1 MAKYYELE
9 LPETYQEIY
18 HVDINKKKTKIL
30 LNLATLGVV
39 GIVFGISLLIYF
51 IPHRSDKINFE
62 LNSRTIIFFLICFI
76 FLFFYMFIHEFVR
89 GVTYKILTKQKLIF
103 GINAWG
109 TYCGVPNIYI
119 YRKGTILALI
129 VPCIVF
135 TIFFIALLIWFYFLD
150 YLYYFGMAFFLSIH
164 IGGNIGNLRMLYL
177 YSFKF
182 KDKTILTK
190 DTGLE
195 QFIYQKIKQN

>member
-1 MAKYYELE
+1 MFTHEL
-9 LPETYQEIY
+9 
-18 HVDINKKKTKIL
+18 
-30 LNLATLGVV
+30 
-39 GIVFGISLLIYF
+39 
-51 IPHRSDKINFE
+51 
-62 LNSRTIIFFLICFI
+62 
-76 FLFFYMFIHEFVR
+76 VR
-89 GVTYKILTKQKLIF
+89 GVTYKILTKQKIIF

-119 YRKGTILALI
+119 YRKGSILAL
-129 VPCIVF
+129 IVF

-195 QFIYQKIKQN
+195 QFIYQKNKAKLKKFCFFI